1 MTRTAPLR
9 RLALLAVLTAAASL
23 VAHAGGASPSPP
35 GAADTA
41 PSPCP
46 EAMLLVPGGTFAMGS
61 ETSFP
66 DEAPIHPVTVPT
78 YCLDRTEVTV
88 AAYRRCV
95 AEERCTPPG
104 RRAAWPELF
113 PGEETSWSSYCHE
126 NAQGHDDHPIN
137 CVDWQQ
143 AASYCRAQGGRLP
156 TEEEFEYAARG
167 GDEQRTFP
175 WGEEPPD
182 ETRLNACGAEC
193 SREVSAIRGSWH
205 PLYPGHD
212 GWAGTAPVGSFPRG
226 VGRWGHLDLSGNVW
240 EWMSDVSCPY
250 GSPDCFNDERSVRG
264 SGFLQASL
272 QKARATRRNQ
282 DAEWHMSGDSGFR
295 CATSLGANPPPP
307 RAAMA
312 HTVEHYPPGTPAWTG
327 MLLVAM
333 TLVGLAGWVLGMLGG
348 GGSVLT
354 VPILLF
360 VVGLE
365 QMTAVWMGLVIMSA
379 TAAVSALSHARA
391 GRVELQVALLFGLA
405 GIAGAFGGGRLAQLV
420 PPPVLLVAFVAV
432 MLVSA
437 WSMLRRRR
445 AGPAPSTP
453 SSPRSAGS
461 RLGLLGSGGLVGLLS
476 GFIGVGGGF
485 MIVPALTLFG
495 EISMPVAVGTSSL
508 IITMNSLAGLI
519 GQLASRGSMIPI
531 DWRLALPLSL
541 ASAVG
546 TFVGSRRTDRI
557 APERLRRWFGVLILS
572 AAVIVLVRRG
582 LPEILSLLRSRSRS
596 NVPASELGTHG

>member
-1 MTRTAPLR
+1 MTRAAPLR
-9 RLALLAVLTAAASL
+9 RLALLAVLAGAGSV
-23 VAHAGGASPSPP
+23 VARAHGADPSPP
-35 GAADTA
+35 GASDPA
-41 PSPCP
+41 PSLCP
-46 EAMLLVPGGTFAMGS
+46 STMLLVPGGTFGMGS
-61 ETSFP
+61 ETTFP
-66 DEAPIHPVTVPT
+66 DEAPVHPVTVQT

-113 PGEETSWSSYCHE
+113 PSEETSWSSYC
-126 NAQGHDDHPIN
+126 NGSAVGRDDHPIN

-143 AASYCRAQGGRLP
+143 AETYCRAHGGRLP

-182 ETRLNACGAEC
+182 ETLLNACGEEC
-193 SREVSAIRGSWH
+193 AREVRAIRGSWNPLH
-205 PLYPGHD
+205 PGID
-212 GWAGTAPVGSFPRG
+212 GWAGTAPVGTFPKG
-226 VGRWGHLDLSGNVW
+226 MGRWGHLDLSGNVW
-240 EWMSDVSCPY
+240 EWMSDVYCPY

-264 SGFLQASL
+264 SGFLQASMT
-272 QKARATRRNQ
+272 KARATRRNQ
-282 DAEWHMSGDSGFR
+282 DAGWHMSGDSGFR
-295 CATSLGANPPPP
+295 CATSLGENPPP
-307 RAAMA
+307 RSAAIA
-312 HTVEHYPPGTPAWTG
+312 HTLEHYLPGSPAWIG
-327 MLLVAM
+327 LLVVSM
-333 TLVGLAGWVLGMLGG
+333 TLVGMAGWVLGMLGG

-420 PPPVLLVAFVAV
+420 PPPVLLVAFIAV

-437 WSMLRRRR
+437 WSMLKRRRSR
-445 AGPAPSTP
+445 PAPSSP
-453 SSPRSAGS
+453 SAPRTAVA

-495 EISMPVAVGTSSL
+495 ELSMPVAVGTSSL

-519 GQLASRGSMIPI
+519 GQLADRGLMIPI
-531 DWRLALPLSL
+531 DWRLALSLSL

-546 TFVGSRRTDRI
+546 TFLGSRRTDRI

-582 LPEILSLLRSRSRS
+582 LPEILSLLRSRSS
-596 NVPASELGTHG
+596 VPASQLGTHG